1 MYTRRTTP
9 ETPTRSSRGKKAP
22 ATPGAPI
29 SALRGA
35 PSPAR
40 PAPKAEEDKTP
51 TKPPSAAA
59 LAGDRNV
66 SVQNAITRILEGAGL
81 ESSWVAG
88 GQYGG
93 AMDHARDRFMI
104 CGEER
109 VPWDVARR
117 IIDVAKEKLGDSR
130 HVVRFV
136 DSDTRDGG
144 LRAVAAV
151 LDAAG
156 IEGYVLESDR
166 IFDTWCAPRDEIDII
181 TYEEVPPDVKREMY
195 DAVRVGLGCAGKR
208 LVFRRREGVPDT
220 PRK

>member
-1 MYTRRTTP
+1 MP

-29 SALRGA
+29 SAHRGA

-66 SVQNAITRILEGAGL
+66 SVQNAITRILDGAGL
-81 ESSWVAG
+81 ESCVGGRWPRAG
-88 GQYGG
+88 SSASQRRSSATRGTS
-93 AMDHARDRFMI
+93 
-104 CGEER
+104 CG
-109 VPWDVARR
+109 
-117 IIDVAKEKLGDSR
+117 SSN
-130 HVVRFV
+130 
-136 DSDTRDGG
+136 SDARDGG

-156 IEGYVLESDR
+156 IGGYVLESDR
-166 IFDTWCAPRDEIDII
+166 TFDTWCAPRDEIVI
-181 TYEEVPPDVKREMY
+181 TTFEEVPPDAKREMY

-208 LVFRRREGVPDT
+208 LAFRRREAVPDT